1 MKRGADS
8 DLDVQAQ
15 CRSLALQQIGMLTR
29 IAEIGMR
36 LVEATGAKAIA
47 QAERPEAER
56 PEAEQPDTEAPR
68 ADAPASVDHG
78 LAFARHA
85 QTVQRALALRARTAD
100 SLCTRD
106 KADRKAR
113 RARQRDH
120 VTEALF
126 ALIWDAARPTGDL
139 EEAEFRI
146 TEMRDQLDEL
156 YDDEED
162 RVEDRPVGSVIAGLA
177 CGLRLSEQWHRRA
190 TDWSDLAYPPPPA
203 GTPAGI
209 RERRRARLHELMQHT
224 LDGIVV
230 GQAALRAALEARLK
244 EPDVEALIDAEPPM
258 RAARRLCAS
267 LGIDFDAAYREPK
280 QPDTG

>member
-1 MKRGADS
+1 M
-8 DLDVQAQ
+8 
-15 CRSLALQQIGMLTR
+15 
-29 IAEIGMR
+29 
-36 LVEATGAKAIA
+36 
-47 QAERPEAER
+47 
-56 PEAEQPDTEAPR
+56 
-68 ADAPASVDHG
+68 DHG

-100 SLCTRD
+100 RLCARD
-106 KADRKAR
+106 KAEREAR

-126 ALIWDAARPTGDL
+126 ALIWDAAGSTRDL

-146 TEMRDQLDEL
+146 TEMRDQLDEF
-156 YDDEED
+156 YGDEDD

-190 TDWSDLAYPPPPA
+190 TDWSDQPFPPPPA
-203 GTPAGI
+203 ASTPAEN
-209 RERRRARLHELMQHT
+209 RERRRARVHELMQHT

-230 GQAALRAALEARLK
+230 GQAALRAGLEARLK
-244 EPDVEALIDAEPPM
+244 EPDVEGLIDAEPPM

-267 LGIDFDAAYREPK
+267 PRHRLRRRLPGAEAARHRVTGRGVPTSPK
-280 QPDTG
+280 T

>member
-1 MKRGADS
+1 MERGADS
-8 DLDVQAQ
+8 DLDVQAH

-36 LVEATGAKAIA
+36 LVEAEGAKAIA
-47 QAERPEAER
+47 QAERPEAEQA
-56 PEAEQPDTEAPR
+56 EASR
-68 ADAPASVDHG
+68 ADAPATVDHG

-100 SLCTRD
+100 RLCARD
-106 KADRKAR
+106 KTERKAR

-126 ALIWDAARPTGDL
+126 ALIWGAADATRDL

-146 TEMRDQLDEL
+146 TEMRDQLDEF
-156 YDDEED
+156 YGDEDD

-190 TDWSDLAYPPPPA
+190 TDWSDQPFPPPPA
-203 GTPAGI
+203 AGTPAEI
-209 RERRRARLHELMQHT
+209 RERRWARVHELMQHT
-224 LDGIVV
+224 INGIAPDRIPIL
-230 GQAALRAALEARLK
+230 QAGLEARLK
-244 EPDVEALIDAEPPM
+244 EPDVEALIDAEPPV
-258 RAARRLCAS
+258 RAAKRLCAS
-267 LGIDFDAAYREPK
+267 LGIESDNTYPAPK

>member
-8 DLDVQAQ
+8 DLDVQGQ

-47 QAERPEAER
+47 QAERPEAEQ
-56 PEAEQPDTEAPR
+56 AEAPR
-68 ADAPASVDHG
+68 ADAPATVDHG

-85 QTVQRALALRARTAD
+85 RTVQRALAVRARTAD
-100 SLCTRD
+100 SLCSRD

-113 RARQRDH
+113 RARQRSH

-126 ALIWDAARPTGDL
+126 ALIWGAAGATQDL

-146 TEMRDQLDEL
+146 TEMRDQLDEF
-156 YDDEED
+156 YGDEED

-190 TDWSDLAYPPPPA
+190 TDWSDLPYPPPPTD
-203 GTPAGI
+203 TPAGI
-209 RERRRARLHELMQHT
+209 RKRRRARLRELMQHT
-224 LDGIVV
+224 IDGLAADRIPIV
-230 GQAALRAALEARLK
+230 QAGLEARLK
-244 EPDVEALIDAEPPM
+244 EPDVEALIDAEPPV
-258 RAARRLCAS
+258 RAAKRLCAS
-267 LGIDFDAAYREPK
+267 LGIESDNTYPEPK

>member
-1 MKRGADS
+1 MERGADS
-8 DLDVQAQ
+8 DLDVQAH

-47 QAERPEAER
+47 QAERPEAEQA
-56 PEAEQPDTEAPR
+56 EALR
-68 ADAPASVDHG
+68 ADAPATVDHG

-85 QTVQRALALRARTAD
+85 HTVQRALALRARTAD
-100 SLCTRD
+100 GLCARD
-106 KADRKAR
+106 KAERKAR

-126 ALIWDAARPTGDL
+126 ALIWDAAGPTRDL
-139 EEAEFRI
+139 GQAEFRI
-146 TEMRDQLDEL
+146 TEMHDQLDEF
-156 YDDEED
+156 YGDEED

-190 TDWSDLAYPPPPA
+190 TDWSDQPFPPPPA
-203 GTPAGI
+203 GTPAEN
-209 RERRRARLHELMQHT
+209 RERRRARVRDLMQHT
-224 LDGIVV
+224 IDGIVV
-230 GQAALRAALEARLK
+230 GQAALRAGLEARLE